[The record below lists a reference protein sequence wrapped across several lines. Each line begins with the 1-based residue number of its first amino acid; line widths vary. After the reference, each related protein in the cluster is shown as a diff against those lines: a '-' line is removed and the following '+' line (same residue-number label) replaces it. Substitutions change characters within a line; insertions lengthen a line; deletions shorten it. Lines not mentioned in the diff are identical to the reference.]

1 MLPQERRPIPI
12 AIPFTIP
19 VPIPISIPSPIPRL
33 LLTSL
38 FPRAPR
44 VTSVSLESKVS
55 QALQ

>member
-1 MLPQERRPIPI
+1 MLPQERGPIPI
-12 AIPFTIP
+12 AIPTTIP
-19 VPIPISIPSPIPRL
+19 APIPISIPPPSL
-33 LLTSL
+33 VLTSL